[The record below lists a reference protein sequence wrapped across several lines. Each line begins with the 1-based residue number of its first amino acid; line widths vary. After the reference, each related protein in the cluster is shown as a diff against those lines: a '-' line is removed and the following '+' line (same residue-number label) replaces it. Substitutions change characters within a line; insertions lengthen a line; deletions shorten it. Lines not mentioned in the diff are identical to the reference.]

1 MFTMKLSGM
10 KYRFYRCRELV
21 VSNLLILR
29 YGGAFTRKKSTVTG
43 KSVSGDA
50 I

>member
-10 KYRFYRCRELV
+10 KYRFYECRDV
-21 VSNLLILR
+21 VSNLLIPR
-29 YGGAFTRKKSTVTG
+29 EGGAFTKKKSTVTG